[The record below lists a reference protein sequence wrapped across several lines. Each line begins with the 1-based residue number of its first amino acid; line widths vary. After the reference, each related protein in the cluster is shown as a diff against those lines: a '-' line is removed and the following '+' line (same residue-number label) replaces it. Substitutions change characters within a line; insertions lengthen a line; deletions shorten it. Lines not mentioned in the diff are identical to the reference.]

1 MKVVNRRVK
10 APEAL
15 KEHGNMLY
23 DYVLG
28 FQDE

>member
-1 MKVVNRRVK
+1 MKVINRRVK

-28 FQDE
+28 F